1 MHLEMTIFQKKKT
14 HFLDQH
20 FLSKTIKRVFPT
32 RRVVFP
38 TRHFEDY
45 TLETK
50 GLWTCW
56 RLLCTPDS
64 SVWHPLWPQPF
75 QRKWCWTVFVVESTP
90 ALQFC
95 LIWEQ
100 LSPTKLCWM
109 VQCLC
114 DTNTQTCS
122 LCWRQAGGTM
132 YRKEEEEDWKGQMSV
147 LSLQQAVEE
156 LALTTLSL
164 CNNKHCG
171 HEHLCSCDCCPQGR
185 RDVIASRRK

>member
-1 MHLEMTIFQKKKT
+1 MTIFQKKKT

-95 LIWEQ
+95 LID
-100 LSPTKLCWM
+100 LRAAVSNKAVL
-109 VQCLC
+109 
-114 DTNTQTCS
+114 N
-122 LCWRQAGGTM
+122 GTM
-132 YRKEEEEDWKGQMSV
+132 SLWHKYSDMQFMLKTGRWNNVQERRRRRLKRPNVSLKLATSSWRVGFNDSISV
-147 LSLQQAVEE
+147 
-156 LALTTLSL
+156 
-164 CNNKHCG
+164 
-171 HEHLCSCDCCPQGR
+171 
-185 RDVIASRRK
+185 